1 MKPFRIQF
9 IAHRLAAVVIVA
21 SVLAGCATSKEIELT
36 LRVKELEQIVANK
49 DDDLGY
55 LMEGLAKQQAY
66 IRELEM
72 GAAMQADYINKIRR
86 NCDL

>member
-1 MKPFRIQF
+1 MKPFRIPL

-55 LMEGLAKQQAY
+55 LMAAITKQEIYVRQLERGMVIQAEMMAKA
-66 IRELEM
+66 R
-72 GAAMQADYINKIRR
+72 G